1 MSVSR
6 NTLHNIAGATVPLI
20 VALVT
25 VPLYLRFIGEARFGA
40 LSIVWVLLGYFGLFD
55 LGLSRATAN
64 SIARLN
70 DAPVADR
77 EEVFW
82 SACAVNL
89 ALGFLGGLCLYLVGK
104 PALGQWLKMT
114 PALHVEAVAA
124 LPWIAGSVPIATLS
138 GVLAGVLE
146 GRQRFAVVNLIQA
159 TGTIL
164 FQVVPLLAAV
174 IIGPQL
180 PVIIPVAVIVR
191 ALSMIPFVFA
201 LRSALPLR
209 GRARLRFARVRELL
223 GYGAWVTVSNVIGPV
238 LDSLDRLL
246 IGVVL
251 GAAFVPAYTVPFS
264 LVARTQVLARAL
276 SRTLFPYLS
285 AEPLGQAR
293 NRVLDS
299 VVTMG
304 ALMIPFAVVG
314 MFALRPFLV
323 LWMGPEFAVRAAP
336 VGEMLL
342 CGMWLNGLA
351 SIPLAMLQAQGRP
364 DTVAKFHVLELPPF
378 VVLLWF
384 ALRYFGLTG
393 AAFAWVI
400 RATID
405 AILLTLAAGIGSDI
419 AKRLAPGALLVFCA
433 WVVVRVLGARFN
445 AAGLLLSLLFT
456 GVAAAWSFRSSS
468 FLRHRLVGQ
477 LTACPRRIFE
487 RHERE

>member
-1 MSVSR
+1 M
-6 NTLHNIAGATVPLI
+6 APLI

-25 VPLYLRFIGEARFGA
+25 VPLYLRLIGEARFGA

-64 SIARLN
+64 SIARLH
-70 DAPVADR
+70 DAPAADR

-82 SACAVNL
+82 SACVVNL
-89 ALGFLGGLCLYLVGK
+89 ALGVLGGICLYLIGQ

-114 PALHVEAVAA
+114 AALHAEALAA
-124 LPWIAGSVPIATLS
+124 LPWIAASVPIATLS

-146 GRQRFAVVNLIQA
+146 GRKRFAVVNLIQA

-164 FQVVPLLAAV
+164 FQAVPLLAAEL
-174 IIGPQL
+174 IGPQL
-180 PVIIPVAVIVR
+180 QVIIPVAVIVR
-191 ALSMIPFVFA
+191 VLSMTPFVFA

-209 GRARLRFARVRELL
+209 GRPRLRLERARELL
-223 GYGAWVTVSNVIGPV
+223 GYGAWVTVSNVVGPL
-238 LDSLDRLL
+238 LDSLDRFL

-251 GAAFVPAYTVPFS
+251 GTAYVPAYTVPFS

-285 AEPLGQAR
+285 AETLGQAR
-293 NRVLDS
+293 SRVLDS
-299 VVTMG
+299 VIAMG

-314 MFALRPFLV
+314 MFVLRPFLV
-323 LWMGPEFAVRAAP
+323 LWMGADFAARAAP

-364 DTVAKFHVLELPPF
+364 DTVAKFHLLELPPF
-378 VVLLWF
+378 VILLWYS
-384 ALRYFGLTG
+384 LRHFGLTG
-393 AAFAWVI
+393 AALAWVI
-400 RATID
+400 RAAID
-405 AILLTLAAGIGSDI
+405 AILLAFAAGIGSDI
-419 AKRLAPGALLVFCA
+419 VKRLAPGALLVSCA
-433 WVVVRVLGARFN
+433 WIAVRVLGARFDV
-445 AAGLLLSLLFT
+445 AGLLSSVLFT
-456 GVAAAWSFRSSS
+456 GVAAAWSFRSSP
-468 FLRHRLVGQ
+468 FLRRRL
-477 LTACPRRIFE
+477 FE